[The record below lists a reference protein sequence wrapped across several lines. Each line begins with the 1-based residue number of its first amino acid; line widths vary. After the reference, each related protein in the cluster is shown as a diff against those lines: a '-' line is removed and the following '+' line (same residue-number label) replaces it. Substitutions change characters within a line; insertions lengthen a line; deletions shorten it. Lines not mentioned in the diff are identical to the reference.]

1 MLVGDNMSKNLT
13 DAKKKAIRK
22 YDEANTKQVHLK
34 LNVKTDADIL
44 DHLKNQENVQ
54 GYIKKLIREDMGR

>member
-1 MLVGDNMSKNLT
+1 MSKNLT